1 MRDQDSPVY
10 RATILV
16 VDDDAS
22 LCHLIR
28 FMLRQYGYTVLSAL
42 HAEAALFISREH
54 RGPIDLLLADIA
66 MIGMSG
72 PQLAQCLR
80 ETRPALRL
88 LFMSGLVTEKNFHGV
103 LGAGFLGKPFTP
115 AALVEKI
122 EAALHPPQPSPDR

>member
-1 MRDQDSPVY
+1 MPNQNSPSF

-16 VDDDAS
+16 VDDDAR

-28 FMLRQYGYTVLSAL
+28 LMLQQYGYTVLSAL
-42 HAEAALFISREH
+42 HGEAALFISREH
-54 RGPIDLLLADIA
+54 RGPIDVLLADIA
-66 MIGMSG
+66 MAGMSG

-80 ETRPALRL
+80 ETRPELRL

-115 AALVEKI
+115 TALVERI
-122 EAALHPPQPSPDR
+122 EAALNTPASNTE

>member
-1 MRDQDSPVY
+1 MPNQNSPSF

-16 VDDDAS
+16 VDDDAR

-28 FMLRQYGYTVLSAL
+28 LMLQQYGYTVLSAL
-42 HAEAALFISREH
+42 HGEAALFISREH
-54 RGPIDLLLADIA
+54 RGPIDVLLADIA
-66 MIGMSG
+66 MTGMSG

-80 ETRPALRL
+80 ETRPELRL

-115 AALVEKI
+115 TALVERI
-122 EAALHPPQPSPDR
+122 EAALNTPASNTE

>member
-1 MRDQDSPVY
+1 MQDRP
-10 RATILV
+10 TILV
-16 VDDDAS
+16 VDDDAD

-28 FMLRQYGYTVLSAL
+28 LMLQQSGYTVLSAL
-42 HAEAALFISREH
+42 HGEAALLISREH

-80 ETRPALRL
+80 ETRPALRF
-88 LFMSGLVTEKNFHGV
+88 LFMSGLVTEKNFQGV
-103 LGAGFLGKPFTP
+103 LGAGFLSKPFTP

-122 EAALHPPQPSPDR
+122 EAALYTPSLKFNG

>member
-1 MRDQDSPVY
+1 MGCTGFPGFF
-10 RATILV
+10 AFGAPTINSFTFDTELPEYQIGN
-16 VDDDAS
+16 
-22 LCHLIR
+22 LR
-28 FMLRQYGYTVLSAL
+28 FGARSDTW
-42 HAEAALFISREH
+42 EAALFISREH